1 MCRHTARMTGAIR
14 TPLRLAALLPLPV
27 AVVAMGVVLAGLVAS
42 EVVQE
47 QRAGK

>member
-14 TPLRLAALLPLPV
+14 TPSRLAALLPV
-27 AVVAMGVVLAGLVAS
+27 AVLAMGVVLAGLVAS